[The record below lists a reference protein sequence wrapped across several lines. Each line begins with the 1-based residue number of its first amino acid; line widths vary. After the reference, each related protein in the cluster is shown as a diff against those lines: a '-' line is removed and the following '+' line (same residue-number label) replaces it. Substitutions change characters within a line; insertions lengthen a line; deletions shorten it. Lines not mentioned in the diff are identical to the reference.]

1 MFTRKQSSRAG
12 GAEGFTL
19 IELLV
24 VIAIIAILAAILF
37 PVFQKVRENARRAS
51 CQSNLKQLGLAET
64 QYSQDADEIYS
75 GAYRYFSG
83 TSGPRVHYP
92 EMLYPFVK
100 STGVFQCPDI
110 SPYRYTNNDA
120 GDCRYNPI
128 SCGATGG
135 AATGPGI
142 TTYAYNAII
151 NNRTDGNQAIGVG
164 HANYDQAN
172 DPLSTVSAPTET
184 IMMTEGNNRTFNNT
198 TPPGIAGEDNVW
210 TTTST
215 DIVGNFYTGGNASS
229 WNGNLNQAYTP
240 GNIHNNGDGSN
251 ALFYDGHV
259 KYLKTTRYPTDGSP
273 YYWYVNKDLCK

>member
-1 MFTRKQSSRAG
+1 MQRRDKSR
-12 GAEGFTL
+12 GFTL

-64 QYSQDADEIYS
+64 QYTQDFDETYT
-75 GAYRYFSG
+75 GAWRPFSDTDG
-83 TSGPRVHYP
+83 NRVHWP
-92 EMLYPFVK
+92 EMLYPFTK

-110 SPYRYTNNDA
+110 TPYRYTNDGA
-120 GDCRYNPI
+120 GNCKYNPI
-128 SCGATGG
+128 GCGATGG

-142 TTYAYNAII
+142 TTYAYNAITD
-151 NNRTDGNQAIGVG
+151 NNDADKTNNTGVG
-164 HANYDQAN
+164 HVKQDRAQ
-172 DPLSTVSAPTET
+172 DPLSLFTAPTET
-184 IMMTEGNNRTFNNT
+184 LMLTEGNNRTFNNT

-210 TTTST
+210 TTRST
-215 DIVGNFYTGGNASS
+215 DIVGTFYTGANKSTWAGDQKN
-229 WNGNLNQAYTP
+229 AYTP
-240 GNIHNNGDGSN
+240 GKVHNNGDGSN

-259 KYLKTTRYPTDGSP
+259 KYLKSTRYPADGSP